1 MSLPLPPII
10 TPGQGV
16 SLAFATV
23 AEARSGDMG
32 ASNGSASYGLDPTT
46 GEIDGSGLVTMT
58 GSCGLCN
65 WQWGIKW
72 TSFVAP
78 TLPANATVS
87 GIYALLYGTLSADC
101 AGRSEASAGGAS
113 SVTPWAVSI
122 GGSIFLNH
130 LGPVTTPTLYRS
142 GSLSSDLADVPS
154 LAIGARLFATTN
166 TSFDAVFTILGS
178 ALAIYYTAPI
188 LPIGHGAN
196 CNDYDPIAIA
206 DGSVTA
212 PGNGLL
218 IS

>member
-101 AGRSEASAGGAS
+101 SGRSEASAGSTA
-113 SVTPWAVSI
+113 SVTPWNVSMGEAI
-122 GGSIFLNH
+122 SCS
-130 LGPVTTPTLYRS
+130 TLDRLLLRRCTS
-142 GSLSSDLADVPS
+142 QSLSVQAWPTFLIYRLAQDCLQPPMQHSMRYLRFSDPHS
-154 LAIGARLFATTN
+154 LSTTRPRF
-166 TSFDAVFTILGS
+166 S
-178 ALAIYYTAPI
+178 P
-188 LPIGHGAN
+188 
-196 CNDYDPIAIA
+196 
-206 DGSVTA
+206 SVTA
-212 PGNGLL
+212 RTVTITTRLRSPTDR
-218 IS
+218 

>member
-87 GIYALLYGTLSADC
+87 GIYALVYATLSADC
-101 AGRSEASAGGAS
+101 SGRSEASAGSTA
-113 SVTPWAVSI
+113 SVTPWNVSM
-122 GGSIFLNH
+122 GGSNFLFH
-130 LGPVTTPTLYRS
+130 LGPVTTPTLYQ
-142 GSLSSDLADVPS
+142 SLSLGSSLADVPNLS
-154 LAIGARLFATTN
+154 IGARLFATTN
-166 TSFDAVFTILGS
+166 ATFDAVFTILGS